1 MLKVMVT
8 LLLRLYVLFVTVVP
22 NHLFKINFELLK
34 LKVLTVLLNFQ
45 AVLIVKNSF
54 LEASIERGFA
64 VRRRRNGD
72 V

>member
-1 MLKVMVT
+1 MFKVMAT

-45 AVLIVKNSF
+45 AVLIIVKNLF

-64 VRRRRNGD
+64 VRRRNGD